1 MSSQEKLRW
10 EITAA
15 QAFPTRL
22 EIVVITHKQPGR
34 HDEHKADTTSKNTGK
49 AWGIS
54 LPEALGDKCTYFTK
68 F

>member
-1 MSSQEKLRW
+1 MRSQEMLRW

-34 HDEHKADTTSKNTGK
+34 HDEHKADTTSKKKWKGLGN
-49 AWGIS
+49 IS
-54 LPEALGDKCTYFTK
+54 T
-68 F
+68 